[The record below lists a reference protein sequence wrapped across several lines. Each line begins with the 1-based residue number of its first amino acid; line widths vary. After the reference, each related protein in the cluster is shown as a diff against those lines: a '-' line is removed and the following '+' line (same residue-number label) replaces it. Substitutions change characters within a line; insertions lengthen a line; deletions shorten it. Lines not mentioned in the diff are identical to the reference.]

1 MPICNTRNRNISSDF
16 AASRRKRSE
25 KCSIPSVP
33 HGASLADL
41 PNYRGQTNFY
51 SPSCTAVNDFVIARD
66 WREYRSLA
74 HIAMTY
80 KISEPT
86 VWRTIRRVENTLVRS
101 GKFSLPG
108 KKTTKNF
115 ETIWQF
121 LAIDTTE
128 TPIERP
134 KKTAQIL
141 QRQKEVS

>member
-1 MPICNTRNRNISSDF
+1 M
-16 AASRRKRSE
+16 
-25 KCSIPSVP
+25 
-33 HGASLADL
+33 LYADL
-41 PNYRGQTNFY
+41 QHQKPKHFKRLCGV
-51 SPSCTAVNDFVIARD
+51 SPETFREMLDTVSASWREFGRPPKLSRADQLLLALMY

-74 HIAMTY
+74 HIAIAY